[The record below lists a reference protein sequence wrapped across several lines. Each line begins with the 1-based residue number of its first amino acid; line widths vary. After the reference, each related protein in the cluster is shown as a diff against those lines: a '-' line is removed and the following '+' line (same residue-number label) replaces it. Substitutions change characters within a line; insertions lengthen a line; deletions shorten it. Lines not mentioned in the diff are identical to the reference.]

1 MCECEK
7 TTMVVSAFPAC
18 GKSWIYSSPTKR
30 VILDSDSSEFSW
42 IKNDKGEKVRN
53 PEFPAN
59 YIKHIKDNIG
69 SADIIFV
76 SSHLAVRQA
85 MTDAGINYVTVYPEA
100 DMKEEWIGRCFCRG
114 NDMAFINFINSSW
127 DTFMKDIVNE
137 PYGDKLYR
145 LGHKEYLSSIL
156 NQLENDWLARIYS
169 NKERTGLAN
178 SLRLSEDEIYQ
189 LVTSFILSGKK
200 SADVADYRLSK
211 AMGGGTRLTAEI
223 VLGPASEFYG
233 RPDCP
238 FIVDD
243 IEGLII
249 WDCGHKDSIHS
260 FCKTFRK
267 AFEETAFAIGK
278 RLKVDFSSYDAS
290 ANKPLFFE
298 GVRIERKS
306 GVNMLKV
313 YISTQA

>member
-127 DTFMKDIVNE
+127 DTFMKDICSAVNV
-137 PYGDKLYR
+137 
-145 LGHKEYLSSIL
+145 SSRDVI
-156 NQLENDWLARIYS
+156 
-169 NKERTGLAN
+169 T
-178 SLRLSEDEIYQ
+178 
-189 LVTSFILSGKK
+189 KK
-200 SADVADYRLSK
+200 
-211 AMGGGTRLTAEI
+211 
-223 VLGPASEFYG
+223 
-233 RPDCP
+233 
-238 FIVDD
+238 
-243 IEGLII
+243 
-249 WDCGHKDSIHS
+249 
-260 FCKTFRK
+260 
-267 AFEETAFAIGK
+267 
-278 RLKVDFSSYDAS
+278 
-290 ANKPLFFE
+290 N
-298 GVRIERKS
+298 
-306 GVNMLKV
+306 
-313 YISTQA
+313 